1 MAGFLFGEKRMTRLL
16 TVDEFAKLTG
26 YKPAT
31 VRMKIWRKEWP
42 CIRLGRSIRLEEETL
57 NKLLEASKKR

>member
-1 MAGFLFGEKRMTRLL
+1 MTRLL